1 MNVKIRVFTHGLG
14 TFVLSHMNNHIVYL
28 PMRIRAFTHKDS
40 CICTRSDENLRAAA
54 RGYEEIESRNTD
66 SNFT

>member
-14 TFVLSHMNNHIVYL
+14 GFVLSHVKNHFVYL

-40 CICTRSDENLRAAA
+40 CICTGAGENLRAAA
-54 RGYEEIESRNTD
+54 TGYEEIESRNTY
-66 SNFT
+66 SNFI